1 MTSLMKKIEL
11 TEDEIFILHSCVYNN
26 IMELKR
32 ILRNNEHGHSETTVI
47 NERIK
52 ERIEVLDKII
62 SKDENY
68 LTL

>member
-1 MTSLMKKIEL
+1 MKKIEL
-11 TEDEIFILHSCVYNN
+11 TDDQIFILHSCVYNN

-32 ILRNNEHGHSETTVI
+32 ILRNNEHGHSEAAVL
-47 NERIK
+47 NERIR

-62 SKDENY
+62 SKDGNY

>member
-1 MTSLMKKIEL
+1 MPKIEL
-11 TEDEIFILHSCVYNN
+11 TEDQVFILHSCLYNN

-32 ILRNNEHGHSETTVI
+32 ILRNNEHSHSETAVI
-47 NERIK
+47 KERIQ

-62 SKDENY
+62 GKANNV

>member
-1 MTSLMKKIEL
+1 MKKIEL
-11 TEDEIFILHSCVYNN
+11 TEDQIFILHSCVYNN

-32 ILRNNEHGHSETTVI
+32 ILRNNEHGYAEAAVI

-62 SKDENY
+62 SKEENH